1 MVCNNVDDCISTALN
16 IYGQCARCR
25 SQSDSTRI
33 TRKERGRRYNLINRE
48 TDTAIFFLFSF
59 SVSSI

>member
-48 TDTAIFFLFSF
+48 KR
-59 SVSSI
+59 

>member
-25 SQSDSTRI
+25 SRSDSTRI

-48 TDTAIFFLFSF
+48 KR
-59 SVSSI
+59 